1 MKNIAVTILVIIIV
15 AIGVLLAVCF
25 QVRDTEAVLV
35 TRLGKPQRTITKA
48 GLNVRWPAPI
58 ERVHKFDTRMRIYE
72 AALAETTTKG
82 AIPIILHTFVIWQVQ
97 DPLSFY
103 NAVQTVDQAEN
114 KLYSLIQDT
123 QNKVVGRHEF
133 SEFVNSN
140 PDKTKYKQIEDEMLQ
155 ELKAAASKNYG
166 INIKAVGIKQL
177 KVNEDTTKAVFAR
190 MKAERNRRT
199 EAILSEGNARATAIK
214 SDADTKKQ
222 KLLAAVEG
230 RAKAIRGTGDAEAAK
245 YYEQLKK
252 DPEFAMFLREI
263 DALKKALA
271 ERATIIISAES
282 EPFRLLKEMPDM
294 QPKKP
299 ETANAGN

>member
-1 MKNIAVTILVIIIV
+1 MKKFAITILIIIFV
-15 AIGVLLAVCF
+15 AAVLLMAVCF
-25 QVRDTEAVLV
+25 QVRDTEAALV

-48 GLNVRWPAPI
+48 GLNVQWPAPI

-72 AALAETTTKG
+72 AAMAETTTKG
-82 AIPIILHTFVIWQVQ
+82 AIPIILHTFVIWQVA
-97 DPLSFY
+97 DPLAFY

-140 PDKTKYKQIEDEMLQ
+140 PEKTRFKQIEDEMLQ
-155 ELKAAASKNYG
+155 ELKSAASQNYG

-177 KVNEDTTKAVFAR
+177 KVNEDTTNAVFAR
-190 MKAERNRRT
+190 MAAERNRRT
-199 EAILSEGNARATAIK
+199 EAILSEGNARATAIR

-245 YYEQLKK
+245 YYELLNE

-282 EPFRLLKEMPDM
+282 EPFRLLKEMPEM
-294 QPKKP
+294 KPKK
-299 ETANAGN
+299 

>member
-1 MKNIAVTILVIIIV
+1 MKNIAITVLVLVIV
-15 AIGVLLAVCF
+15 TIGVLLAVCF
-25 QVRDTEAVLV
+25 QVRDTEAALV

-72 AALAETTTKG
+72 AAIAETTTKG
-82 AIPIILHTFVIWQVQ
+82 AIPIIMHTFVIWQVQ
-97 DPLSFY
+97 EPLRFY

-140 PDKTKYKQIEDEMLQ
+140 PENIRFEQIEDEMLQ
-155 ELKAAASKNYG
+155 ELKAAASQNYG

-177 KVNEDTTKAVFAR
+177 KVNEDTTRAVFDR
-190 MKAERNRRT
+190 MKAERNRKT
-199 EAILSEGNARATAIK
+199 EAILSEGNAMATAIK

-245 YYEQLKK
+245 YYELLKE
-252 DPEFAMFLREI
+252 DPEFAMFLRETEAI
-263 DALKKALA
+263 KKAL
-271 ERATIIISAES
+271 EKRATIVISADS
-282 EPFRLLKEMPDM
+282 EPFRLLKEMPELE
-294 QPKKP
+294 PKK
-299 ETANAGN
+299 

>member
-1 MKNIAVTILVIIIV
+1 MKNIAVTILVIVIV
-15 AIGVLLAVCF
+15 GIGVLLAVCF

-72 AALAETTTKG
+72 AAIAETTTKG
-82 AIPIILHTFVIWQVQ
+82 AIPIIMHTFVIWQVQ
-97 DPLSFY
+97 EPLRFY

-140 PDKTKYKQIEDEMLQ
+140 PEKTRFDEIEDEMLQ
-155 ELKAAASKNYG
+155 ELKAAASENYG

-177 KVNEDTTKAVFAR
+177 KVNEDTTKAVFDR
-190 MKAERNRRT
+190 MKAERNRKT
-199 EAILSEGNARATAIK
+199 EAILSEGNAMATAIK

-245 YYEQLKK
+245 YYELLQE
-252 DPEFAMFLREI
+252 DPEFAMFLRKIET
-263 DALKKALA
+263 LRKAL
-271 ERATIIISAES
+271 EKRATIVISADS
-282 EPFRLLKEMPDM
+282 EPFRLLKEMPELE
-294 QPKKP
+294 PKK
-299 ETANAGN
+299 

>member
-1 MKNIAVTILVIIIV
+1 MKNIAVTILVVVIV

-25 QVRDTEAVLV
+25 QVRDTEAALV

-58 ERVHKFDTRMRIYE
+58 ERVHKFDTRTRVYE

-82 AIPIILHTFVIWQVQ
+82 AIPIIMHTFVIWQVQ
-97 DPLSFY
+97 DPLRFY

-133 SEFVNSN
+133 SEFVNSD
-140 PDKTKYKQIEDEMLQ
+140 PEKTRFDEIENEMLQ
-155 ELKAAASKNYG
+155 ELRTAATQNYG

-190 MKAERNRRT
+190 MKAERNRKT
-199 EAILSEGNARATAIK
+199 EAIISEGDARATAVK

-230 RAKAIRGTGDAEAAK
+230 RAKAIRGAGDAEAAK

-263 DALKKALA
+263 EALKKAL
-271 ERATIIISAES
+271 EKRATIVISADS
-282 EPFRLLKEMPDM
+282 EPFRLLKEMPELK
-294 QPKKP
+294 PKQ
-299 ETANAGN
+299 

>member
-1 MKNIAVTILVIIIV
+1 MKNIAVTILVIVIV
-15 AIGVLLAVCF
+15 GIGVLLAVCF
-25 QVRDTEAVLV
+25 QVRDTEAALV

-72 AALAETTTKG
+72 AAIAETTTKG
-82 AIPIILHTFVIWQVQ
+82 AIPIIMHTFVIWQVQ
-97 DPLSFY
+97 EPLRFY

-140 PDKTKYKQIEDEMLQ
+140 PENIRFEQIEDEMLQ
-155 ELKAAASKNYG
+155 ELKAAASQNYG

-177 KVNEDTTKAVFAR
+177 KVNEDTTRAVFDR
-190 MKAERNRRT
+190 MKAERNRKT
-199 EAILSEGNARATAIK
+199 EAILSEGNAMATAIK

-245 YYEQLKK
+245 YYELLKE
-252 DPEFAMFLREI
+252 DPEFAMFLRETEAI
-263 DALKKALA
+263 KKAL
-271 ERATIIISAES
+271 EKRATIVISADS
-282 EPFRLLKEMPDM
+282 EPFRLLKEMPELE
-294 QPKKP
+294 PKK
-299 ETANAGN
+299 

>member
-1 MKNIAVTILVIIIV
+1 MKNTAVTILVIVIV
-15 AIGVLLAVCF
+15 TIAVLLAVCF

-72 AALAETTTKG
+72 ATIAETTTKG
-82 AIPIILHTFVIWQVQ
+82 AIPIIMHTFVIWQVQ

-140 PDKTKYKQIEDEMLQ
+140 PEKTRFKQIEEEMLQ
-155 ELKAAASKNYG
+155 ELSAAASQNYG

-177 KVNEDTTKAVFAR
+177 KVNEDTTKAVFER
-190 MKAERNRRT
+190 MRAERNRKT

-214 SDADTKKQ
+214 SNADTKKQ

-230 RAKAIRGTGDAEAAK
+230 RAKAIRGAGDAEAAK
-245 YYEQLKK
+245 YYELLNE

-263 DALKKALA
+263 EALKKALA
-271 ERATIIISAES
+271 ERATIIISADS
-282 EPFRLLKEMPDM
+282 EPFRLLKEMPEM
-294 QPKKP
+294 EPKK
-299 ETANAGN
+299 